1 MSRLMN
7 AEQHQQ
13 LMLLRGNVARAVQA
27 GSPDETQRTLG
38 IVQGFLLGLHAAN
51 EIDSGDVVAFDAE
64 VQADLAFLYAAR
76 DAAARSSHAH

>member
-7 AEQHQQ
+7 ADQHSQ
-13 LMLLRGNVARAVQA
+13 LMLLRGNVAKAVQA
-27 GSPDETQRTLG
+27 NSPDETQRTLG
-38 IVQGFLLGLHAAN
+38 IVQGYLLGLHAAE
-51 EIDSGDVVAFDAE
+51 EIDAGDVQALDAE